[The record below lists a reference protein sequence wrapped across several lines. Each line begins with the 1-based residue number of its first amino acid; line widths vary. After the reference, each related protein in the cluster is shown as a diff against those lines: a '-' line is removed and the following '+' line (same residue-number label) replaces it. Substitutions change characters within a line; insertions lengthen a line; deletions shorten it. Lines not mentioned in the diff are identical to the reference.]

1 MPTDARSDPTK
12 NNSGCCYHGD
22 QRAYGETPQ
31 SSQTMK
37 SQAATQQTR
46 VKLASFVMEVVTTL
60 LLNDHA

>member
-1 MPTDARSDPTK
+1 
-12 NNSGCCYHGD
+12 
-22 QRAYGETPQ
+22 
-31 SSQTMK
+31 MK